1 MGNDVRPFDE
11 RNLRGMDRNSLLRL
25 YDLANETF
33 RSSLL
38 QQERERADKAIQRIT
53 KELQKRGLPL

>member
-1 MGNDVRPFDE
+1 MGNDVLPFDE
-11 RNLRGMDRNSLLRL
+11 RNLRGVDRNSLLRL

-53 KELQKRGLPL
+53 KELQKRGVPL